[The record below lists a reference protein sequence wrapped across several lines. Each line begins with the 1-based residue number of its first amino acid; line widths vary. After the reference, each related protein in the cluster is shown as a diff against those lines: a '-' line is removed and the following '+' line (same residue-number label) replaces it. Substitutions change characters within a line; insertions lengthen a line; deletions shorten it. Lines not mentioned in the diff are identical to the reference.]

1 MDTMSERVIPMAEA
15 NSNHV
20 KAICD
25 AALKLFQKNGYEDVS
40 VNDICKEAGIA
51 RSTFYLNFANKKE
64 IVAKLLD
71 DARVNH
77 EDFLGDFVEA
87 DNDFE
92 RMWILCNRYLDV
104 VLDFGPELTA
114 TVFELE
120 LMGELNII
128 DLVHKVDEWMIKLCR
143 NAQKSGVILTDEPAE
158 VIAPL
163 GVSIAYYT
171 TFEWAQRRAKDF
183 NLRQVTRRR
192 AEAMCNVA
200 PRYRMS
206 EKELKKL

>member
-1 MDTMSERVIPMAEA
+1 MDTMSERVISMAEA

-104 VLDFGPELTA
+104 VIDFGPELTA

-120 LMGELNII
+120 LMGEL
-128 DLVHKVDEWMIKLCR
+128 DVLDTVHTIDEWFVTLTK
-143 NAQKSGVILTDEPAE
+143 NAQSSGVILGADPPE
-158 VIAPL
+158 ILAPL
-163 GVSIAYYT
+163 GVDIAYYT
-171 TFEWAQRRAKDF
+171 TYEWCKRGGSFD
-183 NLRQVTRRR
+183 LRKVVRRR
-192 AEAMCNVA
+192 AEALYTIA
-200 PRYRMS
+200 PEHRMS
-206 EKELKKL
+206 DEELEKL